1 MLVFNWFMQ
10 LELMRILVVFS
21 PGVTHTRNQEA
32 NQVMDILS
40 IFGLSSDTDVH
51 VFEFIPAFLC
61 NAVTAD
67 AAYILFPHGY

>member
-1 MLVFNWFMQ
+1 
-10 LELMRILVVFS
+10 
-21 PGVTHTRNQEA
+21 
-32 NQVMDILS
+32 MDILS